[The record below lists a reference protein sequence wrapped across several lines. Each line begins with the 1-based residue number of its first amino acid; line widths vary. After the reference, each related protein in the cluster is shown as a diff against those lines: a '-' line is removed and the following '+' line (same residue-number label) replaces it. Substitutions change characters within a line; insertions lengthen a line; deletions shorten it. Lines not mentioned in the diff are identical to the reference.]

1 MEILKVINKGNLMD
15 SYERCYIQ
23 KYSTE
28 GICLNEQHTNNS
40 NVLFDIILGKKV
52 GST

>member
-15 SYERCYIQ
+15 NYERYYIH
-23 KYSTE
+23 KYLKKGTCS
-28 GICLNEQHTNNS
+28 IEQHANNS
-40 NVLFDIILGKKV
+40 NILFDIILGKMV